1 MKKLNSEFVDALTN
15 FVYEQTGNLPKY
27 RNIIQ
32 SCINDLEAR
41 ANHEDNCVVITLMQ
55 DPENPK
61 LFTLAYAHEINLGG
75 ELYRIVAFADK
86 NYIEV

>member
-15 FVYEQTGNLPKY
+15 FVYEQTGNHSKY

-41 ANHEDNCVVITLMQ
+41 ANHEDNGVVITLMQ

-61 LFTLAYAHEINLGG
+61 LFTLAYAHEINLEG

-86 NYIEV
+86 NFIEV